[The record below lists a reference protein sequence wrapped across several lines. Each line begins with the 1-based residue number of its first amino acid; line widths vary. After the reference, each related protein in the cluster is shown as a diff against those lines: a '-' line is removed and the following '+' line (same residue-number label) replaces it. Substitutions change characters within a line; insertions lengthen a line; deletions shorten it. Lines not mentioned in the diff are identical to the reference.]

1 MNLSLAAIDD
11 LYCYLRMGA
20 GREGGRPTRRYILPG
35 AVGTL
40 CETMGVDVP
49 SPTWRA
55 LNERNLADARE
66 QLDAETF
73 DAAWM
78 EGRAITLDKELAG
91 RT

>member
-1 MNLSLAAIDD
+1 
-11 LYCYLRMGA
+11 
-20 GREGGRPTRRYILPG
+20 
-35 AVGTL
+35 
-40 CETMGVDVP
+40 MGVDVP

-73 DAAWM
+73 DAAGM
-78 EGRAITLDKELAG
+78 EGRAMTLDEALGG

>member
-1 MNLSLAAIDD
+1 
-11 LYCYLRMGA
+11 
-20 GREGGRPTRRYILPG
+20 
-35 AVGTL
+35 
-40 CETMGVDVP
+40 MGVDVP

-78 EGRAITLDKELAG
+78 EGRAMTLDEALAG
-91 RT
+91 EPSPHDLPSTQGPCSTETSPRGGMLQFWRRG

>member
-1 MNLSLAAIDD
+1 MGID
-11 LYCYLRMGA
+11 
-20 GREGGRPTRRYILPG
+20 I
-35 AVGTL
+35 
-40 CETMGVDVP
+40 P

-55 LNERNLADARE
+55 LNERNLAYARE

-78 EGRAITLDKELAG
+78 EGRAITLDKELAR

>member
-1 MNLSLAAIDD
+1 
-11 LYCYLRMGA
+11 
-20 GREGGRPTRRYILPG
+20 
-35 AVGTL
+35 
-40 CETMGVDVP
+40 MGVDVP

-78 EGRAITLDKELAG
+78 EGRAMTLDEALAG
-91 RT
+91 EPSPHDLFSTQGACSTETSPRGGMLQFWRRG